1 MSFPLSIYSSDSHAW
16 YSYLIIESSGISEP
30 IQVAETFTTEFAET
44 MGEGTVE
51 EIVDSLPE
59 GASTTPESRR
69 RLAELIHAGGL
80 SKVARLDCCVS
91 MVDCTTF
98 LDDFDTTDFLT
109 DRHGK
114 EVAPE
119 DERNITDL

>member
-1 MSFPLSIYSSDSHAW
+1 MASDS
-16 YSYLIIESSGISEP
+16 L
-30 IQVAETFTTEFAET
+30 
-44 MGEGTVE
+44 E
-51 EIVDSLPE
+51 EIEANLPPLE
-59 GASTTPESRR
+59 PSQKDTDHEEDKEARM
-69 RLAELIHAGGL
+69 RLAKLIKEGGL

-98 LDDFDTTDFLT
+98 MDDFDTTDFLT

-114 EVAPE
+114 DVAPE

>member
-1 MSFPLSIYSSDSHAW
+1 MYETDID
-16 YSYLIIESSGISEP
+16 SYLIIESSGISEP
-30 IQVAETFTTEFAET
+30 IQVAETFTPEFAET
-44 MGEGTVE
+44 LSSATLQEIEEG
-51 EIVDSLPE
+51 LPE
-59 GASTTPESRR
+59 DASQTPESRKK
-69 RLAELIHAGGL
+69 LAQLIAAGGL

-98 LDDFDTTDFLT
+98 MDDFDTTDFLT

-114 EVAPE
+114 EVDPE